1 MISRKMTQCGLN
13 LNWPFIENYFL
24 EDFNDFEVFFFCLF
38 CILLLEG
45 FFRFV
50 LGFLGFFFGGGG
62 GGVIIFFTYFYFF
75 GKGMVLLEFPL
86 NFSFLFFKFN

>member
-24 EDFNDFEVFFFCLF
+24 EDFNDFEVFFL
-38 CILLLEG
+38 
-45 FFRFV
+45 FV
-50 LGFLGFFFGGGG
+50 LYFVIGGFFFVLFWGFWGFFWWWWW
-62 GGVIIFFTYFYFF
+62 GVIIFFTYFYFF